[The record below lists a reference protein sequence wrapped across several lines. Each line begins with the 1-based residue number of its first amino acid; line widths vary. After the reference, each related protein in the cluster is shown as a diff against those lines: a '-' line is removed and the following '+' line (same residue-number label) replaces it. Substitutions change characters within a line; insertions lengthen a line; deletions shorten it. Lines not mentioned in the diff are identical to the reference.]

1 MKLFSKMIAVVLT
14 TVGAVG
20 TVAGI
25 GMFAGGGT
33 QFATNVTPDN
43 TGAVKTDTYGIG
55 WLNFDS
61 AKNGDL
67 TFDAYLASTNTQE
80 YKDANKAL
88 LDQVNAT
95 IKTYEEAIKTGE
107 IQGQKLT
114 DEMITIAKKALEG
127 YKMQRNGLNALSNA
141 QGMYNLAIAGVSIMS
156 VGLVISALSAF
167 VAIKI
172 ENSEEKK
179 IAKKNKTANS

>member
-33 QFATNVTPDN
+33 QFATNVTPDG
-43 TGAVKTDTYGIG
+43 TSGAVKEDTYGIG

-67 TFDAYLASTNTQE
+67 TFDAYLALVNTQAF
-80 YKDANKAL
+80 KDDIKA
-88 LDQVNAT
+88 QV
-95 IKTYEEAIKTGE
+95 EAINNNIK
-107 IQGQKLT
+107 
-114 DEMITIAKKALEG
+114 MIEDMIKQFEGNLPAEQIATAKKTVES
-127 YKMQRNGLNALSNA
+127 YKKQVNGLNATLNA